1 MGVVV
6 TRIKFPV
13 ILAILGMGVLLVFQK
28 VQAQPTRVSVDKS
41 RSHIIAVTFRSGL
54 LGFLGHEHAL
64 LATEWST
71 DICYAPDEIRQSSVQ
86 ITVPT
91 ESLRID
97 SERAREI
104 ANLGPGPSEEEIE
117 EIQVSMLSAENLAA
131 DQHPQL
137 TFEASSVSLKSENEI
152 ILEGPITL
160 RGQTRTVRFP
170 VTISRPSGDEVTFS
184 GQFEMLQTDFGI
196 DPESVAGVVNVADN
210 VDIVFEI
217 VGEVTDMACSP

>member
-6 TRIKFPV
+6 TRIRFPV
-13 ILAILGMGVLLVFQK
+13 ILAILGTGGLLVFQTA
-28 VQAQPTRVSVDKS
+28 QAQPTRVAVDRS

-71 DICYAPDEIRQSSVQ
+71 DICYAPDDIRQSSVQ

-91 ESLRID
+91 ASLRID

-131 DQHPQL
+131 DKYPQL
-137 TFEASSVSLKSENEI
+137 TFEASSVSLESENEV

-170 VTISRPSGDEVTFS
+170 VKVSRPAGTGIMLSGRLEV
-184 GQFEMLQTDFGI
+184 LQTDFGI
-196 DPESVAGVVNVADN
+196 DPESVAGVVNVANN
-210 VDIVFEI
+210 VDIVFQI
-217 VGEVTDMACSP
+217 VGEVTDTTCSP